1 MLNEDVH
8 IADIIS
14 GSKLIDISGEQQ
26 QIFLYDSKY
35 YEFNPTAADDTL
47 LCNLIL
53 RKLIQQGLM
62 PGFFAFLVK
71 NIDTYI

>member
-8 IADIIS
+8 IADVIS
-14 GSKLIDISGEQQ
+14 GSKLIDIFGEQQ
-26 QIFLYDSKY
+26 QIFLYDSRY
-35 YEFNPTAADDTL
+35 YKFNPTAADDKL
-47 LCNLIL
+47 LCNLVL

-62 PGFFAFLVK
+62 PGFFTFLVK